1 MRAETPQTGGRKN
14 MKDFRV
20 KTAFAV
26 SAILMM
32 VMGMLAV
39 PAQVSA
45 ETVTLDEQIATEDG
59 VTDILGGGDHFF
71 VKFGTDA
78 AFGIVWGTEG
88 DENCVY
94 FVAIKARYLGLAQ
107 VYNSDGEM
115 IEENRT
121 VKVYTMYA
129 VKLDSMLEFN
139 DSDDNGLLNYTRS
152 YDGDAFLDYTYDET
166 VYKRVDL
173 TTAWNASEVIETDG
187 DDNRSW
193 EFSLTAT
200 DLPYDIVNES
210 AEPTVGDNVLNE
222 LKLTFHLTADLVQYD
237 NVSLPQWRITVTTG
251 PLGKMVF
258 MTADRLENMQVTGKI
273 LKYDVKWDQE
283 ITGWDYDPN
292 NTNPAVLI
300 EFHSLVGN
308 FISPLMATW
317 MQMNTLTY
325 MNAVGVMNCEST
337 EGELDVDETT
347 GTLTQPKELIRTRL
361 SFGSDWTSI
370 GALTWVDNVTVDGE
384 PELVKAQIMAG
395 HRIVAMAKIGGE
407 WAPFTGFVA
416 LGALVFPGG
425 TSIVH
430 DPVFSSEALVEIST
444 EDTTRLPVFLLL
456 IGAVV
461 IVLIVVAIAA
471 VTTTGK
477 KAGKGDQ
484 GSYERSKS
492 SQPGD
497 WSKYYGKK

>member
-1 MRAETPQTGGRKN
+1 MSEMWDTIGKSVFKDQRTLSFDYVPPKLVHRETQMKRLIMLFRPVVDEDGAQNAVLTGSVGTG
-14 MKDFRV
+14 
-20 KTAFAV
+20 KTATAKRFCTDLKDHAEKKQKAIDWTIVNCRQRNSESAV
-26 SAILMM
+26 VL
-32 VMGMLAV
+32 
-39 PAQVSA
+39 
-45 ETVTLDEQIATEDG
+45 QIVNHFQPNFPDRGFSITE
-59 VTDILGGGDHFF
+59 
-71 VKFGTDA
+71 
-78 AFGIVWGTEG
+78 
-88 DENCVY
+88 
-94 FVAIKARYLGLAQ
+94 
-107 VYNSDGEM
+107 M
-115 IEENRT
+115 
-121 VKVYTMYA
+121 
-129 VKLDSMLEFN
+129 KLDSMLEFN